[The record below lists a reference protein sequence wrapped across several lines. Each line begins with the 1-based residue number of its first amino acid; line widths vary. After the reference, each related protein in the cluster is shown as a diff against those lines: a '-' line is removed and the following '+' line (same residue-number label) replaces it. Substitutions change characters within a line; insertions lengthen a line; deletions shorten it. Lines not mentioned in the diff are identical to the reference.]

1 MSIKDEIAK
10 NILFYRKKY
19 GYTQKQLG
27 EMVGV
32 KNTSVSNWETG
43 DNSIDIETLI
53 KLCKIFNI
61 ELNDMYG
68 SFGKKDNYTEK
79 ERKII
84 EAYRAKPEMQQ
95 AIDTLL
101 FNTSDSLANDMKS
114 TVEKVSVPTKQK

>member
-61 ELNDMYG
+61 ELNDIYG

-84 EAYRAKPEMQQ
+84 EAYRTKPEMQQ
-95 AIDTLL
+95 AVDTLL
-101 FNTSDSLANDMKS
+101 FNNNDSLANDMKS
-114 TVEKVSVPTKQK
+114 TVEKVNVPTKQK